1 MPDYVP
7 DAEHFRDVLEANG
20 FRIVEVDVTRLDGRQ
35 GRFMVLPYDAKKLL
49 KAAWSALDHHE
60 PAETA
65 RCPVCGGAYMWGY
78 RYCWFCQADD
88 PAAVCRCAQSDGKEA
103 GTMGP

>member
-20 FRIVEVDVTRLDGRQ
+20 FRIVEVDVIRLDGRQ

-60 PAETA
+60 RA
-65 RCPVCGGAYMWGY
+65 M
-78 RYCWFCQADD
+78 
-88 PAAVCRCAQSDGKEA
+88 AAPND
-103 GTMGP
+103 GTMES